1 MKMHLL
7 TEVSSKAP
15 SIDRGNLCSS
25 VQIWPIVWKKDCVS
39 LVNVRWCSFRQRQ
52 MNIILLFRCV
62 LCTKHKLVA
71 KRNPFNVGFVW
82 ILSILPAVL
91 SQQLTEMRS
100 KENELLQIRYT
111 KWLHLPSLDRR
122 VCVWESMSNSSKQ
135 TLTWEKGENQKT
147 AVFYCLQL
155 QILTQNSLNGI
166 HSAAMTYKPDECAW
180 VQTAAV
186 VYFDWVDEITTP
198 SMYTKNEYGNLPQW
212 WLARA
217 GDEWNLIA
225 SVNSLFNKLR
235 CSCTRQFLQNAN
247 EQTVQ
252 NMKDVWMYHIYAY
265 FVSLQNNRKSFA
277 FENVFSYAFKHH

>member
-1 MKMHLL
+1 MLVL
-7 TEVSSKAP
+7 FGFWVYCQRCCP
-15 SIDRGNLCSS
+15 NNL
-25 VQIWPIVWKKDCVS
+25 QKWDLKKTSCFRLDTPNGFIFHRLIEECVCERECRIRA
-39 LVNVRWCSFRQRQ
+39 N
-52 MNIILLFRCV
+52 
-62 LCTKHKLVA
+62 KHWHE
-71 KRNPFNVGFVW
+71 KR
-82 ILSILPAVL
+82 
-91 SQQLTEMRS
+91 
-100 KENELLQIRYT
+100 
-111 KWLHLPSLDRR
+111 
-122 VCVWESMSNSSKQ
+122 
-135 TLTWEKGENQKT
+135 EKIKKT

-247 EQTVQ
+247 KQTVQ